1 MICYHLIHFQ
11 FSFNGDSFEH
21 KYPFKMQNDT
31 INSNNNGCDKLNMMF
46 YVHKYLIENNV
57 FAQILYDHV
66 QYDKKGKE

>member
-31 INSNNNGCDKLNMMF
+31 INSNNNGC
-46 YVHKYLIENNV
+46 IE
-57 FAQILYDHV
+57 
-66 QYDKKGKE
+66 ET